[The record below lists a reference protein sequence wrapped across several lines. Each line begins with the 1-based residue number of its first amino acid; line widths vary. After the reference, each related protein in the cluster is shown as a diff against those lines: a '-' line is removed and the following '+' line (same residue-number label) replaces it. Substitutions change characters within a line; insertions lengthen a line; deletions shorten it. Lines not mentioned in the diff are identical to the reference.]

1 MNSFI
6 EDFKYA
12 WNKPNNGVAKLI
24 IINVIVWVTLNLIYF
39 FSSISDNMGV
49 FQVIYDNI
57 KLQPTFETY
66 IFKPWTIITYFFT
79 HQDFFHILYNMIFM
93 YWFGKLV
100 QEYLG
105 SQKVIGLY
113 VWGGIVGG
121 FAYLIIYY
129 VLGLQSAGMIGA
141 SAGVYAI
148 IVGAATFK
156 PEHRFHLLFIG
167 PVQLK
172 YLAAIAVL
180 LSFFELTS
188 SNTGGNIA
196 HLGGALVGFLFMKQ
210 LQKGDDWSIPVTKT
224 LDFFT
229 NLFKP
234 KSDFKV
240 SYGKKSRVSVS
251 KNNNKTT
258 APKKDSIPEQAVI
271 DAILDKIS
279 EAGYEKLSKEE
290 KQILFKA
297 SQQKK
302 NKL

>member
-12 WNKPNNGVAKLI
+12 WNKPNNGVVKLI
-24 IINVIVWVTLNLIYF
+24 IINVIVWVTINLLYF
-39 FSSISDNMGV
+39 LAKMLDNHSM
-49 FQVIYDNI
+49 FQIIYDNI
-57 KLQPTFETY
+57 KLQPTFATY

-93 YWFGKLV
+93 YWFGKLI

-105 SQKVIGLY
+105 SQKLVALY
-113 VWGGIVGG
+113 VWGGIAGG
-121 FAYLIIYY
+121 FAYLIVYY
-129 VLGLQSAGMIGA
+129 ILNLPSAGMIGA

-172 YLAAIAVL
+172 YLAAVAVL
-180 LSFFELTS
+180 LSFFELPKT
-188 SNTGGNIA
+188 NTGGNVA
-196 HLGGALVGFLFMKQ
+196 HLGGALIGFIFIKQ
-210 LQKGDDWSIPVTKT
+210 LQKGDDWSKPVNAV
-224 LDFFT
+224 LDFFK
-229 NLFKP
+229 NLFTP
-234 KSDFKV
+234 KSGFKV
-240 SYGKKSRVSVS
+240 TYGKKSKVTVS
-251 KNNNKTT
+251 KGNYRASTKNKE
-258 APKKDSIPEQAVI
+258 DMPEQAVV

-279 EAGYEKLSKEE
+279 ESGYEKLSKEE

-297 SQQKK
+297 SQKK
-302 NKL
+302 GK